1 MKLLY
6 LATVD
11 SGRLKISNR
20 KQFDE
25 DIKQFE
31 GNRVELVLSKANKR
45 RSNDQN
51 AYYWGVVLPC
61 MLQGFIDAGHTGLNI
76 DDCHDYVKA
85 TWLSKGKEI
94 INPKTGEVKII
105 SKTTTILSTTE
116 MMELIEEI
124 ARFCAEI
131 LNVVIPEPSPI
142 WNVTNETI

>member
-6 LATVD
+6 LGTVD

-25 DIKQFE
+25 DLKQFE
-31 GNRVELVLSKANKR
+31 GKRVELVLSKANKR
-45 RSNDQN
+45 RSNPQN
-51 AYYWGVVLPC
+51 AYYHAVVLPC
-61 MLQGFIDAGHTGLNI
+61 MLQGFIDAGHTGLTV
-76 DDCHDYVKA
+76 DDMHEYAKER
-85 TWLSKGKEI
+85 WLTKGKDLV
-94 INPKTGEVKII
+94 NPKTGEIRTVG
-105 SKTTTILSTTE
+105 KTTTILSTTE
-116 MMELIEEI
+116 MMTYIEEI

>member
-1 MKLLY
+1 MKSVHTI
-6 LATVD
+6 TVID
-11 SGRLKISNR
+11 GRAKFSNR
-20 KQFDE
+20 KLFDYCLKE
-25 DIKQFE
+25 YEGKQAD
-31 GNRVELVLSKANKR
+31 LVLDVHRKR
-45 RSNDQN
+45 RSNEQN

-85 TWLSKGKEI
+85 TWLTKGKEI
-94 INPKTGEVKII
+94 INPKTGEAKTI

-142 WNVTNETI
+142 WNATNETT